1 MPLPP
6 NTSIGRY
13 EIRSLLGTGGMGEV
27 YLAYDTSLR
36 RQVAI
41 KLLPAEFT
49 QNKVR
54 LARFEREAYAASSLN
69 HPNILTIYEIGEQ
82 DGNHFIATEYIE
94 GESLRHH
101 LSRKRNELRE
111 VLDVTSQV
119 ASALAAAHEAGI
131 VHRDIKPENIMLRR
145 DGLIK
150 VLDFGLAKLA
160 DEADSGAR
168 QEAIETEAPTK
179 TRMVNTEPGMVM
191 GTAGYMSPEQAR
203 GLEVDARS
211 DIWSLGVVLYEMV
224 SGRLPFEGTTTS
236 DVIATILHRQPPSL
250 LLHKSDV
257 PAELERIVEK
267 ALTKEREERYQLAK
281 DLGLDLKRL
290 KQRLEVEAE
299 LERTITPEEGARG
312 VSAQPGVGSGR
323 STPSGATVTAAAGQT
338 TGASTVQTTS
348 SAEYLIGEIKRHKR
362 GVGLTFG
369 LVVVVAAV
377 SLFFYFHRVSALTE
391 KDTILI
397 ADFINTTG
405 DSVFDGTLK
414 QGLAVQL
421 TQSPFLNLFPD
432 ARVRQT
438 LRLMGRSPDDRV
450 TKEVAREICQRQ
462 GLKVFLAGSINNLG
476 NSYVITLEAVNAQT
490 GEQIAT
496 EQAEAASKE
505 QVLKA
510 LSETASKLRET
521 LGESLSSIKKYDAPL
536 EEATTSSLEALKF
549 YSLGLEQSI
558 SGKWLQAIPFF
569 KRAIE
574 LDPNFALA
582 YIGLAI
588 QYGNSNQPGLAA
600 ENAAKAFAL
609 KDRVS
614 EYEKLRISSFYYSQV
629 TGEVDKAIEVQELM
643 KQTYPRDHR
652 GPGNLSDRYLRIGQ
666 FERAVAEAREALRLN
681 PNAVAWHANLGE
693 AFLRLNRFAES
704 REVFEQAQQQK
715 IDTTDFHT
723 RLYQIAFVNGD
734 AAAMKQQLDWST
746 GKLDEYVA
754 LDWQTQTSA
763 FAGQYK
769 LAQDFSRRSIDL
781 AVRSDAKEVATQFAA
796 EEALRGAAF
805 GQCQQTKA
813 DAAQAL
819 AFERNTVSLTRSAIA
834 LALCGEVGQAQPL
847 VDELAKRYPKDTLIN
862 SIWLPTIRAAIEINR
877 NNSAQ
882 GVQLLEAT
890 RRYEGAAEF
899 WPQYLRGQAYLR
911 QQKGAEAA
919 VEFQKLLDHRGEAP
933 LSVLYPL
940 AHLGLARAAAMA
952 GDTTKARTAFQNF
965 LALWKDADQNLR
977 VLQEARQDYA
987 KLQ

>member
-1 MPLPP
+1 VPIAAGTRL
-6 NTSIGRY
+6 GRY

-27 YLAYDTSLR
+27 YLGYDTSLR

-82 DGNHFIATEYIE
+82 DGNHFIATEYVE

-101 LSRKRNELRE
+101 LSRKHIELRE

-160 DEADSGAR
+160 DDADSGAR
-168 QEAIETEAPTK
+168 QEGIETEAPTK
-179 TRMVNTEPGMVM
+179 TRVVNTEPGMVM
-191 GTAGYMSPEQAR
+191 GTASYMSPEQAR

-211 DIWSLGVVLYEMV
+211 DIWSLGVMLYEMV

-250 LLHKSDV
+250 LLYRSDV

-299 LERTITPEEGARG
+299 LERTITPEEEAKHISSRP
-312 VSAQPGVGSGR
+312 ATGSGGAI
-323 STPSGATVTAAAGQT
+323 TSGATAPAAARAT
-338 TGASTVQTTS
+338 AGASTVQTTS
-348 SAEYLIGEIKRHKR
+348 SAEYLISEIKRHKR
-362 GVGLTFG
+362 GFGLTVG
-369 LVVVVAAV
+369 VLVIVAAV
-377 SLFFYFHRVSALTE
+377 TIFFYFHRASALTE

-405 DSVFDGTLK
+405 DAVFDGTLK

-462 GLKVFLAGSINNLG
+462 GLKAFLSGSITNLG
-476 NSYVITLEAVNAQT
+476 SSYVITLEAVNGQS
-490 GEQIAT
+490 GEEIAS
-496 EQAEAASKE
+496 EQAEAGSKE

-510 LSETASKLRET
+510 LSQAASKLREK
-521 LGESLSSIKKYDAPL
+521 LGESLGSIQKFDAPL
-536 EEATTSSLEALKF
+536 EEATTSSLEALKA
-549 YSLGLEQSI
+549 YSLGNEQSI
-558 SGKWLQAIPFF
+558 SGKWLQAIPFY
-569 KRAIE
+569 KRAVE

-582 YIGLAI
+582 YIGMAI
-588 QYGNSNQPGLAA
+588 QYGNTNQPGLAA

-629 TGEVDKAIEVQELM
+629 TGEIDKAIEVQELM
-643 KQTYPRDHR
+643 KRTYPRDHR

-666 FERAVAEAREALRLN
+666 FERAVPEAREALRLN

-704 REVFEQAQQQK
+704 REVFEQALQQK
-715 IDTTDFHT
+715 IDATDFHT
-723 RLYQIAFVNGD
+723 RLYQLAFVNGD
-734 AAAMKQQLDWST
+734 TTAMKQQLDWSN
-746 GKLDEYVA
+746 GKPDEYVA

-763 FAGQYK
+763 FAGHYK
-769 LAQDFSRRSIDL
+769 LAQEFSRRSIDL
-781 AVRSDAKEVATQFAA
+781 AVRSDAKEVAVQFAA
-796 EEALRGAAF
+796 EEALRSAAF

-819 AFERNTVSLTRSAIA
+819 TLEHNIVSLTRSSIA
-834 LALCGEVGQAQPL
+834 LALCGEVGQAQSL
-847 VDELAKRYPKDTLIN
+847 VDELTKRYPKDTLIN
-862 SIWLPTIRAAIEINR
+862 SIWLPVIRAAIEINR
-877 NNSAQ
+877 NNPAQ
-882 GVQLLEAT
+882 AVELLEAT
-890 RRYEGAAEF
+890 RRYEAAAEF

-919 VEFQKLLDHRGEAP
+919 VEFQKILDHRGEAP
-933 LSVLYPL
+933 LSALYPL

-952 GDTTKARTAFQNF
+952 GDTMKARTAYQNF
-965 LALWKDADQNLR
+965 LAVWKDADPEITIL
-977 VLQEARQDYA
+977 LEAKREYD
-987 KLQ
+987 KLK